1 MHELVTNNR
10 RRSRQAVMSNEDNA
24 ALTELLRQ
32 KVSPLQFL
40 YVDFNARTIRELDS
54 LVDKNARSIYVTS
67 PEPGDRSLEELKQ
80 VLRRVKYEA
89 QFWKQLPR
97 RHFLYH
103 PLRGFRRGWSRPREK
118 AGVEVEVSVEAFFHF
133 VYDKDDPVA
142 HAFSE
147 KILRLLNK
155 FLVHHFA
162 VVNAETGEVVH
173 EIRRG
178 STRWAGPHVVESCRR
193 TPRRYLD
200 ISFGSGPDGE
210 MLCIAP
216 LPPGS

>member
-1 MHELVTNNR
+1 MCELVTNNR
-10 RRSRQAVMSNEDNA
+10 RRSRQAVMGNEDNA

-40 YVDFNARTIRELDS
+40 DVDFNARTIRELDS
-54 LVDKNARSIYVTS
+54 LVDESAHSIHVTS
-67 PEPGDRSLEELKQ
+67 PEPGDRGLEELAQ
-80 VLRRVKYEA
+80 VLRQVKHEV
-89 QFWKQLPR
+89 QFWKKLPR
-97 RHFLYH
+97 RQFLYL
-103 PLRGFRRGWSRPREK
+103 PLRGFRKGWSRPREK
-118 AGVEVEVSVEAFFHF
+118 GGIEVEVSVEAFFHF

-142 HAFSE
+142 HAFAE

-162 VVNAETGEVVH
+162 VVNAETGEVVL
-173 EIRRG
+173 EIREG
-178 STRWAGPHVVESCRR
+178 SSRWAGPHVVESCRR

-200 ISFGSGPDGE
+200 ISAGAGPNGE

-216 LPPGS
+216 LPEGS